1 MHGNYLKWR
10 DDVLSI
16 RKNYNHTIYASYI
29 GYITQAIINNFA
41 PLLFLTFQS
50 EYSISLDKI
59 ALLVTLNFGTQ
70 LVVDFLAT
78 KFVDKI
84 GYRVSIVAAHVFC
97 AAGLIGLS
105 VLPDITGNPFIGIVA
120 SVMIY
125 AVGGGLTEVLISPI
139 VEACPTD
146 KKDGAMSLLHSFY
159 CWGTVF
165 VILVSTGFFVAA
177 GIENWRVMARLWAI
191 VPIFNCLYF
200 ALVPIQVLVE
210 DGSGMTIGELFK
222 SRIFW
227 VLFLLMICS
236 GASEQGMSQ
245 WASAF
250 AESGL
255 GVSKTIGDLAGPCAF
270 SILMGCSRVFYG
282 KFSEKIN
289 LHQFM
294 MISCGLCIASYL
306 LASLV
311 SNPVINL
318 IGCALCGLSVG
329 IMWPGSFSTAAGALR
344 RGGTA
349 MFALLA
355 LSGDLGCAAGPALVG
370 VASDL
375 LGDNLKLG
383 MIFAV
388 VFPILLIV
396 GIFMLKRCTKT
407 TQQV

>member
-1 MHGNYLKWR
+1 
-10 DDVLSI
+10 
-16 RKNYNHTIYASYI
+16 
-29 GYITQAIINNFA
+29 
-41 PLLFLTFQS
+41 
-50 EYSISLDKI
+50 
-59 ALLVTLNFGTQ
+59 
-70 LVVDFLAT
+70 
-78 KFVDKI
+78 
-84 GYRVSIVAAHVFC
+84 
-97 AAGLIGLS
+97 
-105 VLPDITGNPFIGIVA
+105 
-120 SVMIY
+120 MIY

-222 SRIFW
+222 NRIFW

-311 SNPVINL
+311 PNPVINL